1 MLKFD
6 TGGSVKMKYALKNYI
21 MERLI
26 VLGIWLLIIL
36 LPFFSEITI
45 KDVSIKCNDTKS
57 NTDA

>member
-1 MLKFD
+1 
-6 TGGSVKMKYALKNYI
+6 

-57 NTDA
+57 NTVA

>member
-1 MLKFD
+1 
-6 TGGSVKMKYALKNYI
+6 

-36 LPFFSEITI
+36 LPFFIEITI